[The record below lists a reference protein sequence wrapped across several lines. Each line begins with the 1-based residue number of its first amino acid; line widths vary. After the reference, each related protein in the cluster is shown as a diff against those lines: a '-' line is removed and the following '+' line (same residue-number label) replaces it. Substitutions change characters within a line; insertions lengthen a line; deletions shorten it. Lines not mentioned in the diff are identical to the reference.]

1 MSNLGNIHSLL
12 GSSRSA
18 SNGVLSSLGLA
29 SAQKGPDFAASLSL
43 QLSRMQAQSLTSLL
57 SISGDAGSDAF
68 GFLSEGDGPGDL
80 LSLLGASQ
88 DSPLNANGR
97 NLALADP
104 ESGYRM
110 MSLINRQDINYKAQY
125 AELTEMQQGVY
136 AMQGAGEK
144 LQSLNPS
151 QPDDAITSA
160 LQSFVSEYNNWVSR
174 FDPTVQDG
182 GILDGTQAAEFS
194 LHTLERNIE
203 NVLNGAAYGFRGLS
217 DLGLSVDPGSNLLSL
232 DAAKL
237 QQALAGNREGVV
249 NTIQQFSSDFAESAK
264 MLNAEKNLIPNRLV
278 NLDRVID
285 FINENK
291 ASLQQEFGQGEAPKP
306 PAYVAQALAAYNRI
320 SRGY

>member
-1 MSNLGNIHSLL
+1 MSNLGNITSLL

-18 SNGVLSSLGLA
+18 SNGVLASLGMGSGQSRTDFASSLSQQLA
-29 SAQKGPDFAASLSL
+29 
-43 QLSRMQAQSLTSLL
+43 RMQAQSLSSLL
-57 SISGDAGSDAF
+57 GTSGDAGSDAF
-68 GFLSEGDGPGDL
+68 GFLSKSDGPDDL

-88 DSPLNANGR
+88 NSPLNANGR
-97 NLALADP
+97 NMALADP

-110 MSLINRQDINYKAQY
+110 MSIINRQDVNYKAQY

-136 AMQGAGEK
+136 AMQRAGEK
-144 LQSLNPS
+144 LQSLDGG
-151 QPDDAITSA
+151 QDDGAIASA

-203 NVLNGAAYGFRGLS
+203 NVLNGAAYGFRGLE
-217 DLGLSVDPGSNLLSL
+217 DLGLSVDQRSNQLSL
-232 DAAKL
+232 DSAKL

-291 ASLQQEFGQGEAPKP
+291 ASLQQEFGQGEPAKP
-306 PAYVAQALAAYNRI
+306 PAYVAQALDAYNRI